1 LNNYFVP
8 KIEVIMKRLLTT
20 IVILIINIQLLSQ
33 VENIKIKLTNDNY
46 KDASITFEQ
55 LSDFKLKVMVRN
67 IFNEPIPHLKKDD
80 FEIYKNGWKSKVID
94 FKPIS
99 KAEGR
104 KIRVFLCLDNSYS
117 MSGYTD
123 DVQKIIRE
131 LLDSFSKS
139 TEIDLLF
146 FTKTN
151 LHVYSKDF
159 ENIAY
164 YHFNSVELSIIE
176 KCNLSY
182 SSTISTARTYLND
195 QIYSAFEIA
204 NNTNNQNDDIFYII
218 LSDGKDIGSSV
229 DYEDVLQKY
238 RKGTIYSIDFRN
250 EHNRNDLLAR
260 LSDISDGKYYLS
272 TNIKDLSEK
281 FRQIGERIIF
291 SGYEMT
297 YSSYVPPKLFITDI
311 YQFRNNQR
319 FDIDQVNIEEVN
331 SREIFPLLN
340 YIFFEQNLS
349 DINERYNLLNESNS
363 DTFNIEELPPDQMI
377 IYHNILNIIG
387 FRLREFE
394 NSKIK
399 LIGCNNNLDFE
410 KNNLQ
415 LSLDRAQSIKNYL
428 TKIWRIDENRII
440 LGKRNLPKKYSNNSE
455 DYGREENRRVEIES
469 DDPRIL
475 DVVEAYSLTNICVP
489 EAIQLDCDVISD
501 YKIKN
506 WQLDVTQNNKLVYS
520 RSEDNELPQ
529 RISWN
534 LGSTLK
540 NKKILNNDFYIS
552 LTVENGNNI
561 VSQPIN
567 KVLKVNYESKKEKKT
582 LQEGEKFIEK
592 LSLVLFEFN
601 SSNLDKRNS
610 NVLNYVR
617 ESLKSESKVI
627 INGYTDD
634 SGEES
639 FNQSLSTKRAKATKD
654 SFIKILKP
662 KTNNIESYG
671 LGETAPLYNNKLPEG
686 RFYNRTCQIVI
697 ENTSETAVELQ

>member
-1 LNNYFVP
+1 
-8 KIEVIMKRLLTT
+8 MKRLFTT
-20 IVILIINIQLLSQ
+20 IFILCISIQSIGQEKNIEIN
-33 VENIKIKLTNDNY
+33 LTNDRY
-46 KDASITFEQ
+46 QDASITFES

-67 IFNEPIPHLKKDD
+67 IFNEPIAHLKKDD

-99 KAEGR
+99 KAEGH
-104 KIRVFLCLDNSYS
+104 KIRVFLCLDNSSS
-117 MSGYTD
+117 MSGYTE

-131 LLDSFSKS
+131 LLNSFSKS

-164 YHFNSVELSIIE
+164 YHFNSVEPSIME
-176 KCNLSY
+176 KCDLSY
-182 SSTISTARTYLND
+182 SSTIMTNKTYLYD

-204 NNTNNQNDDIFYII
+204 NSTKIQNDNIFYII
-218 LSDGKDIGSSV
+218 FSDGRDIGSSF

-250 EHNRNDLLAR
+250 KGSRTDLLPK

-272 TNIKDLSEK
+272 TNVRDLSEK
-281 FRQIGERIIF
+281 FQQIGERIIF
-291 SGYEMT
+291 SGYELT
-297 YSSYVPPKLFITDI
+297 YSSYVPPKIFITDI

-349 DINERYNLLNESNS
+349 DINERYNLLNETNVE
-363 DTFNIEELPPDQMI
+363 TFNIGELPTDQMI
-377 IYHNILNIIG
+377 IYQNILNIIG

-415 LSLDRAQSIKNYL
+415 LSLDRAQSVKNYL

-440 LGKRNLPKKYSNNSE
+440 LEKRNLPKKYSNNSK

-469 DDPRIL
+469 DDTRIL
-475 DVVEAYSLTNICVP
+475 DVVEAYSLTNICDP

-506 WQLDVTQNNKLVYS
+506 WQLDVTQSNELVYS
-520 RSEDNELPQ
+520 QSEDNELPQ

-540 NKKILNNDFYIS
+540 NKKIFKNDFYIT
-552 LTVENGNNI
+552 LTVENDNNI

-567 KVLKVNYESKKEKKT
+567 KVLKVYYKSKKEKKT

-610 NVLNYVR
+610 DVLNYVR

-671 LGETAPLYNNKLPEG
+671 LGETAPLYDNKLPEG

-697 ENTSETAVELQ
+697 ENKNEIEVELK